1 MCNIIHILNV
11 SNYYVLNILFH
22 SRGVM
27 VVVEVVVTTTTTTTT
42 IIIIAV
48 VVLRGRL
55 L

>member
-27 VVVEVVVTTTTTTTT
+27 VVVEVIVTTTT

-48 VVLRGRL
+48 VVLRERL